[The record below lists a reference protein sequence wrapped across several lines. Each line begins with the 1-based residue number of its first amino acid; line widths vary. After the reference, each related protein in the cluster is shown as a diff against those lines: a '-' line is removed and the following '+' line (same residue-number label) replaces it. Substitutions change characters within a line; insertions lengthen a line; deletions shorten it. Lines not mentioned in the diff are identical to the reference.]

1 MPFSRSGFRILTL
14 LTAIA
19 LLGGVLFVAKAAIA
33 AELSEILK
41 RGYLVVGVKDDLRPL
56 GFRDRQGN
64 LTGFEIDLAHHLA
77 AELLG
82 DPQAVKFQPLT
93 NADRLP
99 AVLDGSVDLAI
110 ARVTATGS
118 RARIV
123 SFSAPYYLDGTAF
136 ITRSSTIQALKDLQH
151 QPIAVLEGSD
161 TIAVVRSLLPEA
173 RLVGVSSYEAAKAL
187 LDGGQAIA
195 FAADASVLSG
205 WTQEDSQY
213 RLLPQMISA
222 EPLAIALPRGVQYD
236 ELRRQVNRAIAQW
249 QAAGLLKQ
257 QVLQWG
263 LPAEG
268 IPDPAPIPAVPIPQ
282 E

>member
-1 MPFSRSGFRILTL
+1 MISSRSGYRIFTL

-19 LLGGVLFVAKAAIA
+19 LLGGVLFGAQAAIA

-41 RGYLVVGVKDDLRPL
+41 RGYLVVGVKDNLRPL
-56 GFRDRQGN
+56 GFRDRQG
-64 LTGFEIDLAHHLA
+64 FEIDLAHYIA

-82 DPQAVKFQPLT
+82 DPEAVQFQPLA

-99 AVLDGSVDLAI
+99 AVLDGAVDLAI
-110 ARVTATGS
+110 ARVTVTGT

-123 SFSAPYYLDGTAF
+123 SFSTPYYLDGTAF
-136 ITRSSTIQALKDLQH
+136 ITRDSAVQALTDLQ

-161 TIAVVRSLLPEA
+161 TIATVRSLLPEA
-173 RLVGVSSYEAAKAL
+173 RLVGVPSYEAAKAL
-187 LDGGQAIA
+187 LEAGQAIA

-236 ELRRQVNRAIAQW
+236 ELRRQVNRAIGQW

-257 QVLQWG
+257 QVLHWG
-263 LPAEG
+263 LPADG
-268 IPDPAPIPAVPIPQ
+268 IPDATPDLAPLSG

>member
-1 MPFSRSGFRILTL
+1 MPFSRSGFRIFTL

-19 LLGGVLFVAKAAIA
+19 LLGGVLFGTKGAIA

-64 LTGFEIDLAHHLA
+64 LTGFEIDLAHYLA

-82 DPQAVKFQPLT
+82 DPQAVKFQPLS

-136 ITRSSTIQALKDLQH
+136 ITRSATIQALKDLQQ

-173 RLVGVSSYEAAKAL
+173 RLVGVNSYEAAKAL
-187 LDGGQAIA
+187 MDGGQAIA

-205 WTQEDSQY
+205 WIQEDSQY

-268 IPDPAPIPAVPIPQ
+268 IPDPEPIPP

>member
-1 MPFSRSGFRILTL
+1 MAFSRSGFWIFTL

-19 LLGGVLFVAKAAIA
+19 LLGGVLFGTKAAIA

-41 RGYLVVGVKDDLRPL
+41 RGYLVVGVKDNLRPL
-56 GFRDRQGN
+56 GFRDRRGN
-64 LTGFEIDLAHHLA
+64 LTGFEIDLAHYLA

-82 DPQAVKFQPLT
+82 DPQAIQFQPLT

-110 ARVTATGS
+110 ARVTATDS

-123 SFSAPYYLDGTAF
+123 SFSTPYYLDGTAF
-136 ITRSSTIQALKDLQH
+136 ITRSTAIQALKDLQQ

-161 TIAVVRSLLPEA
+161 TIAIVRSLLPKA
-173 RLVGVSSYEAAKAL
+173 RLVGVSSYEAAKAA
-187 LDGGQAIA
+187 LDAGQAIA

-236 ELRRQVNRAIAQW
+236 DLRRQVNRAIAQW

-268 IPDPAPIPAVPIPQ
+268 IPESVPIPQ

>member
-19 LLGGVLFVAKAAIA
+19 LLGGVLFGTKAAIA

-41 RGYLVVGVKDDLRPL
+41 RGYLVVGVKDNLRPL

-64 LTGFEIDLAHHLA
+64 LTGFEIDLAHYLA
-77 AELLG
+77 AQLLG

-136 ITRSSTIQALKDLQH
+136 ITRSTAIQALKDLQQ

-161 TIAVVRSLLPEA
+161 TIAVVRSLLPQA
-173 RLVGVSSYEAAKAL
+173 RLVGVNSYEAAKAA

-249 QAAGLLKQ
+249 QAVGLLKQ

-268 IPDPAPIPAVPIPQ
+268 IPDPMPIPQ

>member
-1 MPFSRSGFRILTL
+1 MSSRSGYRVFTL

-19 LLGGVLFVAKAAIA
+19 LLGGVLFGAQAAIA

-41 RGYLVVGVKDDLRPL
+41 RGYLVVGVKDNLRPL

-64 LTGFEIDLAHHLA
+64 LEGFEIELAHYVA
-77 AELLG
+77 TELLG
-82 DPQAVKFQPLT
+82 NPQAIQFQPLA
-93 NADRLP
+93 NSDRLP

-110 ARVTATGS
+110 ARVTATDD

-123 SFSAPYYLDGTAF
+123 SFSVPYYLDGTAF
-136 ITRSSTIQALKDLQH
+136 ITRDSAIQALKDLQQ

-161 TIAVVRSLLPEA
+161 TIATVRSLLPQA
-173 RLVGVSSYEAAKAL
+173 RLVGVSSYEAAKVSLEA
-187 LDGGQAIA
+187 GQAIA
-195 FAADASVLSG
+195 FAADASALSG

-222 EPLAIALPRGVQYD
+222 DPLAIALPRGVQYD

-257 QVLQWG
+257 QVLRWG
-263 LPAEG
+263 LPADG
-268 IPDPAPIPAVPIPQ
+268 IPDLTPEPAPLSR